1 MSRPLPEAFAQ
12 RFAIAARPVATAAA
26 LLVLF
31 ALCVGLG
38 LPSLAA
44 AESASSTDS
53 AWLALPAERTEALSD
68 PRERRG
74 QEVFDQ
80 RCAACHGEVPDS
92 SFGPAFLPPMPGTQA
107 LRRRYGEALP
117 ALLEERTDLSA
128 EYIEAVV
135 RDGLGSMPFFRP
147 TELSRDDLEALVA
160 YLTRPLVQE

>member
-1 MSRPLPEAFAQ
+1 MSVRCWLSVSPCSPSSAELLEDWGL
-12 RFAIAARPVATAAA
+12 TAE
-26 LLVLF
+26 LVHGGF
-31 ALCVGLG
+31 
-38 LPSLAA
+38 
-44 AESASSTDS
+44 SSV
-53 AWLALPAERTEALSD
+53 LALEPPGSDDGWPVTLSD

-107 LRRRYGEALP
+107 LRRRYGEVLP